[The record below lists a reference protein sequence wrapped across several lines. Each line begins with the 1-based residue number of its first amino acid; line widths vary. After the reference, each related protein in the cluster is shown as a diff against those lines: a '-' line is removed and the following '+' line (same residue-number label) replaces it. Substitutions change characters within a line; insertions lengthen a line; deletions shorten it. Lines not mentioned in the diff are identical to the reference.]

1 MIKKE
6 IKIWNAS
13 IVVMKMI
20 MIILI
25 INCTSSVTTIT
36 GLIVH

>member
-6 IKIWNAS
+6 IKILNVS
-13 IVVMKMI
+13 TVVMKMI
-20 MIILI
+20 IIILI
-25 INCTSSVTTIT
+25 INFASSVTTIT